1 VIATID
7 KAVAL
12 EICMRSN
19 FMAFFALCAFAFAAH
34 ATTKVELLETF
45 PPSDSDIVVPPG
57 ESVYLRI
64 GYDTD
69 APVHI
74 WARPYF
80 QGREVAAGSSPSL
93 EYSGKGELL
102 GFFFINP
109 PGGQVDEIRVTAG
122 DGSRRNTPE
131 IARFPIRAFSYA
143 GAPAPASEP
152 GWVVSMRAANN
163 KAMDD
168 ALKARMEKPPTA
180 TEVAFFNGFMATFAA
195 LGLLGLGWP
204 AWALWRWRDA
214 WRWWAAIP
222 LAAMGF
228 VVLRIAFGVAR
239 DPTSHNLWPFEIL
252 MAGGCSVAAMAVV
265 SVLRWLQRRPPG
277 VAR

>member
-1 VIATID
+1 MRIRIAT
-7 KAVAL
+7 V
-12 EICMRSN
+12 
-19 FMAFFALCAFAFAAH
+19 FALLVCAFTAH

-45 PPSDSDIVVPPG
+45 PPSGADIVVPPG

-64 GYDTD
+64 AYDTD
-69 APVHI
+69 TPTHI

-80 QGREVAAGSSPSL
+80 QGKEVAAGSSPSL

-102 GFFFINP
+102 GFFFIDP

-122 DGSRRNTPE
+122 DGSRKGTPE

-143 GAPAPASEP
+143 GAHALPPEP
-152 GWVVSMRAANN
+152 EWVVSMRDANN

-168 ALKARMEKPPTA
+168 AFKAQANKPIGVGGA
-180 TEVAFFNGFMATFAA
+180 AIFGGFMLVFAA

-204 AWALWRWRDA
+204 PWALWRWRDK
-214 WRWWAAIP
+214 WRLWAAIP
-222 LAAMGF
+222 LAVMGF
-228 VVLRIAFGVAR
+228 VVLRIMLGTAI

-252 MAGGCSVAAMAVV
+252 MAGGCSVLAMIVISA
-265 SVLRWLQRRPPG
+265 LRWWQRRP
-277 VAR
+277 AA

>member
-1 VIATID
+1 MRIRVL
-7 KAVAL
+7 VFLAL
-12 EICMRSN
+12 LAS
-19 FMAFFALCAFAFAAH
+19 AFAAQ
-34 ATTKVELLETF
+34 AATKVELLETF
-45 PPSDSDIVVPPG
+45 PPFGSDIVVPPG
-57 ESVYLRI
+57 QNVYLRI

-69 APVHI
+69 APTHI

-80 QGREVAAGSSPSL
+80 QGKQVAAGSSPSL

-122 DGSRRNTPE
+122 DGSRKGTPE

-143 GAPAPASEP
+143 GAHALPPEP
-152 GWVVSMRAANN
+152 QWVVSMRDANN

-168 ALKARMEKPPTA
+168 ALKAQMAKPPTA
-180 TEVAFFNGFMATFAA
+180 GEIAFFNGFMAVFAA

-204 AWALWRWRDA
+204 AWALWRWRDK
-214 WRWWAAIP
+214 WRPWAAIP

-228 VVLRIAFGVAR
+228 VVLRIVFGVAI

-252 MAGGCSVAAMAVV
+252 MAGGCSVIAMAVV
-265 SVLRWLQRRPPG
+265 SALRWLQRRSG
-277 VAR
+277 G